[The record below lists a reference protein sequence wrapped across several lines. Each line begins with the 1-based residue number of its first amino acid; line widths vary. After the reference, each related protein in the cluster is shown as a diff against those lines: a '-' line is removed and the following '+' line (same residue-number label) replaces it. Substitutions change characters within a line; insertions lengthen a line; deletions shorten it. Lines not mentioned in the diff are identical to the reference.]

1 MLYRSQVI
9 QPYKADVAIFSGKP
23 LLSVDFSLSS
33 NNSVIK
39 YILPDAESCEEH
51 DAI

>member
-9 QPYKADVAIFSGKP
+9 GSHKGDVPIFQEN
-23 LLSVDFSLSS
+23 LHSLSALVRHF
-33 NNSVIK
+33 NNYKVK